1 MKGCSEAIADW
12 FVNCEVIEETDREL
26 YSYAIKSFFLSFFPI
41 FLSALLGLFRGC
53 IDQGIIIVM
62 PFMMIRKYSGG
73 YHAKKLQSCLLVS
86 SLLLL
91 FCIELSMHCKYGWTL
106 VTFTI
111 ISAISLI
118 IFSPIDNENR
128 PLDQGDFKHNKK
140 VILIIV
146 LFMWLTKGVLV
157 LAKLYT
163 YAACICIGIMLSAG
177 LQVPCIFQRI
187 VKNAQKQT

>member
-1 MKGCSEAIADW
+1 MKKYSAAIVDW
-12 FVNCEVIEETDREL
+12 FVSCEVIEEKDREL
-26 YSYAIKSFFLSFFPI
+26 YSYAIKSFFLSLFPV
-41 FLSALLGLFRGC
+41 FLAALLGLFRGC
-53 IDQGIIIVM
+53 IDRGIIIVM

-73 YHAKKLQSCLLVS
+73 YHAKKLRSCLLSS

-91 FCIELSMHCKYGWTL
+91 FCIEVSRHCEYGWTL
-106 VTFTI
+106 VICAI

-128 PLDQGDFKHNKK
+128 PLDQEDFGHYKK

-146 LFMWLTKGVLV
+146 LLMGLIAGVLALV
-157 LAKLYT
+157 KLYT

-177 LQVPCIFQRI
+177 LQVPCILKRI
-187 VKNAQKQT
+187 VKKAQKRT